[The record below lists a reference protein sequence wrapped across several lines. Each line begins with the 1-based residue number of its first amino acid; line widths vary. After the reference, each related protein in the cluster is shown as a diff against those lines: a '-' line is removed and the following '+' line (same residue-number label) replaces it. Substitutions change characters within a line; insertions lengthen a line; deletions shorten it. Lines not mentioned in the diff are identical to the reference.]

1 MKRPL
6 SMIAAL
12 VAVMTPALATRALAG
27 DELSMQ
33 DLQAL
38 ARQQSWTELLDGA
51 DRVKPSARTADW
63 SKLVTSAA
71 THVVEDIDRDGDS
84 GLRAAEK
91 LVAAI
96 PTAETR
102 YGFLKADKG
111 YVAGKAK
118 ALSRVVAACGHAR
131 HGCGAFVDALA
142 DGVDR
147 FPSGVARQ
155 IALLMTDDTTP
166 SQSVRYWALAA
177 EDDQDA
183 CKDGRLERAV
193 LGVLRGSGGARLADA
208 QRAAT
213 TCYEALEIALV
224 GALDAARPKD
234 PFIANACPVFKTHG
248 TKTVV
253 KKKCP

>member
-1 MKRPL
+1 MNRSLL
-6 SMIAAL
+6 SIAAL
-12 VAVMTPALATRALAG
+12 VAALTTPAFAA
-27 DELSMQ
+27 DELAMA

-38 ARQQSWTELLDGA
+38 ASQHSWTELLDSA
-51 DRVKPSARTADW
+51 VRVKPSARTADW
-63 SKLVTSAA
+63 TKLVTSAA
-71 THVVEDIDRDGDS
+71 THVVEDIDRDSDS

-96 PTAETR
+96 PVAEAR
-102 YGFLKADKG
+102 YGFLKADKP
-111 YVAGKAK
+111 YLAGKAK
-118 ALSRVVAACGHAR
+118 ALSRVVAACSRGG
-131 HGCGAFVDALA
+131 HGCGAFIDALA
-142 DGVDR
+142 DGIDR

-155 IALLMTDDTTP
+155 IALLMTEDAAP
-166 SQSVRYWALAA
+166 SQTVRYWALAA
-177 EDDQDA
+177 DDDKDA

-193 LGVLRGSGGARLADA
+193 LGVLRGSGGARTADA

-224 GALDAARPKD
+224 SALDAAKAKD
-234 PFIANACPVFKTHG
+234 PFIANACPVLKAHG